1 MRRNVGINFFFV
13 VAYVEEISKI
23 IPMIFI
29 QIKAKRNQNVYTEL
43 PVIDSVPYI
52 NETVHEEA
60 DKISDKNVAKY
71 KYITI
76 FKYGKPNLCHAN
88 DETKFFSIDNTKKSG
103 MRVVSY
109 VLLRDIVLQHC
120 LQYKK

>member
-1 MRRNVGINFFFV
+1 M
-13 VAYVEEISKI
+13 
-23 IPMIFI
+23 
-29 QIKAKRNQNVYTEL
+29 YTEL

-60 DKISDKNVAKY
+60 DKIRAKNVAKY

-88 DETKFFSIDNTKKSG
+88 DETKFFSSDNTKKSG
-103 MRVVSY
+103 MRIVPY

-120 LQYKK
+120 LQYKKRAQERWGLKNINMFMEAQLLAYSLPLSLFSVGISN